1 MRHND
6 QTSKTTKW
14 PSAQKISIWNF
25 VNTNAKGVVDRSKGP
40 NFITRLGRKLT
51 LAEKNLD
58 HDLDETV
65 ITTSKCNFCLI

>member
-1 MRHND
+1 MGHND

-40 NFITRLGRKLT
+40 NFITRLGRK
-51 LAEKNLD
+51 
-58 HDLDETV
+58 
-65 ITTSKCNFCLI
+65 